1 MPEIGFIYNHVYII
15 YIYVYI
21 MQKYEIL
28 YLSILKNIQCKLN
41 VMCIQKCVYIMY
53 ISCILY
59 LSNLLNIQ
67 CKLNVMYIQKYFMF
81 FVYKKSLLNM
91 LYI

>member
-1 MPEIGFIYNHVYII
+1 
-15 YIYVYI
+15 

-91 LYI
+91 LYIYINEKKTFTVYKF